1 MHNLSKLLELKGLI
15 MHTFEQSSISK
26 TVDNLIN
33 GLDYRKDV
41 ISSINVSFFDFCLDF
56 FKKVLNAKLNSQAI
70 DLSWYKANFINNTL
84 LSVNELLNNSGLNR
98 KTVTNTYGTAR
109 RYVSLNIANDNI
121 DYLESLLSNID
132 NGDINI
138 SINLSYNEISVSLN
152 LSESLIVINALATKK
167 MAIRGGAWS
176 SIGKRVEKPL
186 IDKLCDLAGV
196 PEENRDNRTF
206 IRDRELSFDRE
217 VDYKLKSIEG
227 KTYRIEVKLMGKG
240 NPESADATIARD
252 SDILVADTLSEQNKN
267 QLTSRGTHY
276 LELKNNK
283 NVISDFKNILTK
295 LGIPFS

>member
-1 MHNLSKLLELKGLI
+1 

-26 TVDNLIN
+26 TVDNLIR

-56 FKKVLNAKLNSQAI
+56 FKKVLNAKLNSTDI
-70 DLSWYKANFINNTL
+70 DLSWYKANFINDSS
-84 LSVNELLNNSGLNR
+84 LSVDEILNNSGLNK
-98 KTVTNTYGTAR
+98 KTVTNTYGTAKKE
-109 RYVSLNIANDNI
+109 VSLNIANDNI
-121 DYLESLLSNID
+121 NYLENLLSNID

-138 SINLSYNEISVSLN
+138 SINLTYNEISVSLN

-186 IDKLCDLAGV
+186 LDKLCDLSRV
-196 PEENRDNRTF
+196 PEENRDNKTF
-206 IRDRELSFDRE
+206 KKNKTLGFDRE
-217 VDYKLKSIEG
+217 VDYKLISTTGKS
-227 KTYRIEVKLMGKG
+227 YRIEVKLMGKG

-252 SDILVADTLSEQNKN
+252 SDILVADTLSEQNKS

-276 LELKNNK
+276 LELKNNN
-283 NVISDFKNILTK
+283 NVISDFKKILKK
-295 LGIPFS
+295 LSIPFS

>member
-1 MHNLSKLLELKGLI
+1 
-15 MHTFEQSSISK
+15 MHTFEKSSISK
-26 TVDNLIN
+26 TVENLIN

-56 FKKVLNAKLNSQAI
+56 FKKVLSAKLNSEAI
-70 DLSWYKANFINNTL
+70 DLSWYKSNFINDSL
-84 LSVNELLNNSGLNR
+84 LSVDDLLNNSGLNR

-109 RYVSLNIANDNI
+109 KEIALSIANDNI

-138 SINLSYNEISVSLN
+138 SINLTYNDVSVSLN

-186 IDKLCDLAGV
+186 LDKLCDLAGV
-196 PEENRDNRTF
+196 PLENRDNKTF
-206 IRDRELSFDRE
+206 SKDKNLSFDRE
-217 VDYKLKSIEG
+217 VDYKLKSTEG
-227 KTYRIEVKLMGKG
+227 NIYRIEVKLMGKG

-252 SDILVADTLSEQNKN
+252 SNILVADTLSEQNKN

-283 NVISDFKNILTK
+283 NVISDFKEILDK
-295 LGIPFS
+295 LKIPFSN